1 MKPLSRLAC
10 LLAAFAF
17 VLSAAADDGAA
28 NTDNIRR
35 IVQSKLGGGRVE
47 SVQRAP
53 MPGLWE
59 VHLSTPEGPHIV
71 YTDAKA
77 NYIISG
83 SLYDARAN
91 RNITE
96 ERLQKLS
103 AIKFE
108 SLPLDQAVKIK
119 RGSGRR
125 VLAMFSDPYCPACQ
139 SFEQELARVDDITI
153 YVFMYP
159 VIRPELSDHSRA
171 VWCSADRATAWLDLA
186 LRKRQ
191 PTGSASCETPL
202 EKVLALGRQLGVNST
217 PTLFL
222 STGERL
228 RGGLPAD
235 RLAAALDERP
245 AATKN

>member
-1 MKPLSRLAC
+1 MKRLARLAF
-10 LLAAFAF
+10 LLAAFSIALPG
-17 VLSAAADDGAA
+17 VADE
-28 NTDNIRR
+28 TTIRR
-35 IVQSKLGGGRVE
+35 VVEAKLGGARIDGVRPA
-47 SVQRAP
+47 Q

-59 VHLSTPEGPHIV
+59 VQFRTQEGPRIV

-83 SLYDARAN
+83 SLYDARAD

-103 AIKFE
+103 AIRFE
-108 SLPLDQAVKIK
+108 DLPLDLAVKWT

-139 SFEQELARVDDITI
+139 QFEKELAQIDDVTV

-159 VIRPELSDHSRA
+159 VIRPELSDQSRS
-171 VWCSADRATAWLDLA
+171 VWCAEDRPQAWLDLA
-186 LRKRQ
+186 LRQK
-191 PTGSASCETPL
+191 PPATNTNCANPVD
-202 EKVLALGRQLGVNST
+202 KVLALGRSLGVNST

-222 STGERL
+222 VNGERL

-235 RLAAALDERP
+235 RLAATLDRR
-245 AATKN
+245 AKTKKN

>member
-1 MKPLSRLAC
+1 MK
-10 LLAAFAF
+10 LLGVIAILFA
-17 VLSAAADDGAA
+17 VLCAVPPAAADES
-28 NTDNIRR
+28 TIRR
-35 IVQSKLGGGRVE
+35 VVEAKLGGTRIDGI
-47 SVQRAP
+47 QPAA

-59 VHLSTPEGPHIV
+59 VRFQTQEGPRIV

-83 SLYDARAN
+83 NLYDARAD

-103 AIKFE
+103 AIKFSE
-108 SLPLDQAVKIK
+108 LPLQHAVKIQ
-119 RGSGRR
+119 RGNGRR

-139 SFEQELARVDDITI
+139 RFEQELIKVDDVTI

-159 VIRPELSDHSRA
+159 VIRPELSDQSRS
-171 VWCSADRATAWLDLA
+171 VWCSKDRQKAWLDLA
-186 LRKRQ
+186 LRKR
-191 PTGSASCETPL
+191 PPAVNTSCANPIDT
-202 EKVLALGRQLGVNST
+202 VLALGRRLGVNST

-222 STGERL
+222 ATGERL

-235 RLAAALDERP
+235 RLIAALDER
-245 AATKN
+245 AQSKKN

>member
-1 MKPLSRLAC
+1 MKALMRLAGG
-10 LLAAFAF
+10 LAACFF
-17 VLSAAADDGAA
+17 LLPAAADE
-28 NTDNIRR
+28 NTIKTIRSV
-35 IVQSKLGGGRVE
+35 VQAKLGGAQIE
-47 SVQRAP
+47 AVQPAP

-59 VHLSTPEGPHIV
+59 VHVRSQDGPHIV

-77 NYIISG
+77 HYIISG
-83 SLYDARAN
+83 TLYDARAD

-103 AIKFE
+103 AIDFGT
-108 SLPLDQAVKIK
+108 LPLEQAVKIK

-139 SFEQELARVDDITI
+139 RFEQELAQVNDITI

-171 VWCSADRATAWLDLA
+171 VWCSPDRAKAWLDLA
-186 LRKRQ
+186 LRKQQ
-191 PTGSASCETPL
+191 PTTSARCDTPI
-202 EKVLALGRQLGVNST
+202 EKLLVLGRRLGVNST

-222 STGERL
+222 PSGERL
-228 RGGLPAD
+228 RGGLPAE
-235 RLAAALDERP
+235 RLAAALDQQ
-245 AATKN
+245 ATQTKN

>member
-1 MKPLSRLAC
+1 MKPCLRLAV
-10 LLAAFAF
+10 LVVATLAF
-17 VLSAAADDGAA
+17 VPPAAADEA
-28 NTDNIRR
+28 TIKTIRR
-35 IVQSKLGGGRVE
+35 VVASKLGGGQIE
-47 SVQRAP
+47 SVQPAP

-59 VHLSTPEGPHIV
+59 VHLRTQEGPHIV

-77 NYIISG
+77 HYIISG
-83 SLYDARAN
+83 TLYDARAN
-91 RNITE
+91 RNVTE

-108 SLPLDQAVKIK
+108 TLPLEQAVKIR

-139 SFEQELARVDDITI
+139 RFEQELAQVDDITI

-159 VIRPELSDHSRA
+159 VIRPELSDHSRS
-171 VWCSADRATAWLDLA
+171 VWCSPDRAKAWLDLA
-186 LRKRQ
+186 LRKKQ
-191 PTGSASCETPL
+191 PTTSASCDTPI
-202 EKVLALGRQLGVNST
+202 EKVLLLGRRLGVNST

-235 RLAAALDERP
+235 RLAAVLDANSAP
-245 AATKN
+245 AKN